1 MHIERERERKKDRA
15 ERPQQRWSGAEEEE
29 EEEWSIKIRIRNGW
43 SKEKGLRD
51 VRACVAFPIVYV
63 AKLLIV
69 IFFKGDRHVR
79 RLFKCQTVDV
89 SESR

>member
-1 MHIERERERKKDRA
+1 MHIERERKKDRA

-51 VRACVAFPIVYV
+51 VRVRGFSDSVRSQIANCY
-63 AKLLIV
+63 
-69 IFFKGDRHVR
+69 IFQGR
-79 RLFKCQTVDV
+79 QTR
-89 SESR
+89 SQII